1 MTWGGNLTKK
11 GSDHIRKLR
20 DADNVIKFLEQFK
33 EEVNETDK
41 NHVSRTIDL
50 IVNRFTDQKNSN
62 LK

>member
-1 MTWGGNLTKK
+1 MMWGGNLTKE

-20 DADNVIKFLEQFK
+20 DADNVIKFLEKFK

-50 IVNRFTDQKNSN
+50 IVNRFTDQKNT
-62 LK
+62 

>member
-50 IVNRFTDQKNSN
+50 IVNRFTDQKNT
-62 LK
+62 